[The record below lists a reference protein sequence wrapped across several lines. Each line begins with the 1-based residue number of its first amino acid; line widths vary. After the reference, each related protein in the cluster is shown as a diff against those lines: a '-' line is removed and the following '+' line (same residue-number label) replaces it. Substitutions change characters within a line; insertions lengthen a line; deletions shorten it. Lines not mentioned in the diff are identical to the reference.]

1 MYVLV
6 EKILLLVYLHTDEEE
21 QAKISTKKSWNGRR
35 VAFGSG
41 MTPGKS
47 SIVSAPHVGVAYSR
61 KPFAYDICW
70 LSRLIHYV
78 NSFRLCHPISV
89 MPSLRCQ
96 PSLTFFLHHS

>member
-1 MYVLV
+1 MSVLV

-21 QAKISTKKSWNGRR
+21 QPKISTKKSWNGRR

-47 SIVSAPHVGVAYSR
+47 SIVSVPHVGVAYSC

-78 NSFRLCHPISV
+78 NSFRPISV
-89 MPSLRCQ
+89 MLSLRCQ
-96 PSLTFFLHHS
+96 PSLIFFLHHS